1 MHSLCAAGHSRT
13 GINRIDFR
21 GQGMLAALSAGF
33 VVGVA
38 SQVVWPALPSVPLAV
53 TALLVAIA
61 ALPGAKKGAR
71 IVACLAAGAAAGI
84 GWASWQAG
92 AVLDARLPQAR
103 EGEVMVVE
111 GVVRSIQVH
120 ADGAMSFVLDVA
132 ELPWRASA
140 GQLPGTRWRLRLGS
154 WQPIAVAS
162 GESWRFTVK
171 LKRPHASINPGVADF
186 GRYLLGERV
195 VASGYLREDAG
206 NIRLSAASGWMAWRA
221 LLLASALPLLG
232 AGAGDIAEDEATR
245 FARAVL
251 PALVVDER
259 SLLTGAQWRVLAN
272 TGTAHL
278 VAISGLHVA
287 LLWGAVL
294 WFGGFL
300 LHRRTGT
307 LRYRVAAV
315 LPALLVAAGYAALA
329 GMPLPAARAT
339 IMLAVASLF
348 LVANGAVPAWRV
360 LLAATVAVLLPDP
373 LAVHATGFWL
383 SYGAVAVLLLLND
396 IRRRPPQVA
405 GGGATI
411 LASAMAGVRMQT
423 LLSVLLAPLL
433 IALFGAASSSSVI
446 ANLPAIPLVNLLAL
460 PPGLAGFVLSP
471 IWPAGANF
479 CIDLAATA
487 LSVLWQM
494 LAWIDAA
501 AWLAPVRAHGV
512 TDTGVVAMLLAL
524 GLLICA
530 RPAAL
535 RWVAVLLL
543 VLAWPVAVRVPPGVA
558 DLCVLDVGQGLA
570 VTMRTAQ
577 HALLY
582 DAGPAWGAD
591 GDAGTAI
598 VLPAARALGIDR
610 LDTLVLSHDDL
621 DHVGGAASIIAAL
634 TPREV
639 IVGDPRTRGRGIV
652 EGLASR
658 CEVARRWQIDGIDLL
673 LLPGAQRGADNDRSC
688 VLRIA
693 AGSHAVLLPGDIT
706 RRRELSLVEEW
717 GDLLAADVLVAAHHG
732 SRSSTAPTF
741 LYRVAPA
748 HVVFSTGYRNRFGH
762 PHPQVVASIRRQGA
776 AMHNTATDGALCLR
790 LSPAALPV
798 PVAARASSRRFWQ
811 P

>member
-1 MHSLCAAGHSRT
+1 
-13 GINRIDFR
+13 
-21 GQGMLAALSAGF
+21 MLAALSAGF

-53 TALLVAIA
+53 TALLVAIV
-61 ALPGAKKGAR
+61 ALPGAKKSAR
-71 IVACLAAGAAAGI
+71 IVACLAAGVAAGI
-84 GWASWQAG
+84 GWASWQAA

-103 EGEVMVVE
+103 EGEVMIVE

-140 GQLPGTRWRLRLGS
+140 GQLPGARWRLRLGS
-154 WQPIAVAS
+154 WQPIAAAP
-162 GESWRFTVK
+162 GESWRFMVK
-171 LKRPHASINPGVADF
+171 LKRPHASFNPGVADF

-232 AGAGDIAEDEATR
+232 AGAGDIAGDDATR

-251 PALVVDER
+251 PALIVDER

-294 WFGGFL
+294 WLGGFL
-300 LHRRTGT
+300 LRRRPGT

-360 LLAATVAVLLPDP
+360 LLAATVAVLLLDP

-396 IRRRPPQVA
+396 IRHRPPQVA
-405 GGGATI
+405 GGATI
-411 LASAMAGVRMQT
+411 LAGAMVGVRMQT

-479 CIDLAATA
+479 CIDLAVTA
-487 LSVLWQM
+487 LSVLWQI

-501 AWLAPVRAHGV
+501 AWFAPVRAHGA

-524 GLLICA
+524 VLLICA
-530 RPAAL
+530 RTAAL
-535 RWVAVLLL
+535 RWAAVLLL
-543 VLAWPVAVRVPPGVA
+543 VLAWPVAVRVPPGAA

-570 VTMRTAQ
+570 VTMRTAH

-591 GDAGTAI
+591 GDAGNAI

-621 DHVGGAASIIAAL
+621 DHVGGAASVIAAL

-639 IVGDPRTRGRGIV
+639 IVGDPRTRSLVGGPAV
-652 EGLASR
+652 H
-658 CEVARRWQIDGIDLL
+658 CDVARRWQIDGIDLL

-693 AGSHAVLLPGDIT
+693 AGGHAVLVPGDIT
-706 RRRELSLVEEW
+706 RQRELQLSEQW
-717 GDLLAADVLVAAHHG
+717 GELLAADVLIAPHHG
-732 SRSSTAPTF
+732 SRSSTTQTF

-790 LSPAALPV
+790 LSPADPPV
-798 PVAARASSRRFWQ
+798 PVAARTVRHRFWQ